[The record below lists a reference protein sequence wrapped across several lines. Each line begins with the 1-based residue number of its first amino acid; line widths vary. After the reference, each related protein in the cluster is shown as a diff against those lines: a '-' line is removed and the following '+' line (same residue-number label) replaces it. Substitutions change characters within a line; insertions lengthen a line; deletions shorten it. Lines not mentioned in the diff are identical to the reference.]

1 MFCGK
6 NHLKLALQFANIKL
20 FAGEYI
26 SIVSHTFCRYLDTST
41 CGKKIKLLIN
51 LTISSSLAWIYYHKT
66 YMIISLCYVL
76 EKHFMR
82 ISLYILVPCGVP
94 VVQPITKRIVGGVP
108 AVPGSW
114 PWMVSPLHV

>member
-1 MFCGK
+1 MDILSQDIYDNIAVLRAGK
-6 NHLKLALQFANIKL
+6 H
-20 FAGEYI
+20 
-26 SIVSHTFCRYLDTST
+26 S
-41 CGKKIKLLIN
+41 
-51 LTISSSLAWIYYHKT
+51 
-66 YMIISLCYVL
+66 
-76 EKHFMR
+76 MR